1 MTDKAELEPLTEVHM
16 STQSYP
22 PGPKGFIPGL
32 SLLAF
37 TRDPLGFL
45 TNVARSYGDIARFG
59 YGSQSFFVLSHP
71 DYIKDVLVTHNG
83 NFMKGRGLQ
92 RAKRLLGEGL
102 LTSEN
107 PLHNRQRRLAQPA
120 FHKQRIASYASL
132 MVDYAQRH
140 QRERWKDGQTLNVSQ
155 EMMHLTLA
163 IVGKTL
169 FDTDTEREAEEV
181 SEALSATMVSFTRF
195 MLPFAE
201 LLDRL
206 PLPSTRRFR
215 QARARLDAIIYRII
229 DERRKSGADR
239 GDLLSMLIMAQDEEG
254 DGGGMTDEQLRDEAM
269 TIFLAGHETTANALT
284 WTWYLL
290 SQHPEVETRLHEEVD
305 AVLAGRA
312 PTVEDLPRLRYTE
325 MVLAEAMRLYPP
337 AWVLGRRALKDY
349 EVGGYRVPAG
359 SIVIMSQYV
368 THRDERYFPDP
379 LRFDPERWTPEAKE
393 ARPQFSYFPFG
404 GGPRRCIGEGF
415 AWMEGV
421 LVIATLAQSWRMRL
435 VPGHPV
441 ELQPVVTLRP
451 KHGMRMTLERRKEP
465 ADAEKR

>member
-1 MTDKAELEPLTEVHM
+1 
-16 STQSYP
+16 
-22 PGPKGFIPGL
+22 
-32 SLLAF
+32 
-37 TRDPLGFL
+37 
-45 TNVARSYGDIARFG
+45 
-59 YGSQSFFVLSHP
+59 
-71 DYIKDVLVTHNG
+71 
-83 NFMKGRGLQ
+83 MKGRGLQ

-107 PLHNRQRRLAQPA
+107 PLHTRQRRLAQPA

-132 MVDYAQRH
+132 MVDYAERH
-140 QRERWKDGQTLNVSQ
+140 QRERWKDGQTLDVSQ

-181 SEALSATMVSFTRF
+181 RAALSATMVSFTRF
-195 MLPFAE
+195 LMPFAE
-201 LLDRL
+201 LLDHL
-206 PLPSTRRFR
+206 PLPSTRRF
-215 QARARLDAIIYRII
+215 QEARSRLDTIIYRMI

-239 GDLLSMLIMAQDEEG
+239 GDLLSMLLMAQDEEG

-305 AVLAGRA
+305 SVLAGRR
-312 PTVEDLPRLRYTE
+312 PTVEDLPRLSYTE

-359 SIVIMSQYV
+359 SLVIMSQYV
-368 THRDERYFPDP
+368 THRDERFFPDP
-379 LRFDPERWTPEAKE
+379 LRFDPERWTPEAKA

-404 GGPRRCIGEGF
+404 GGPRRCIGDGF
-415 AWMEGV
+415 AWMEGI

-441 ELQPVVTLRP
+441 ELRPVVTLRP
-451 KHGMRMTLERRKEP
+451 KHGMRMTLELRK
-465 ADAEKR
+465 AG